1 MKNHHHILL
10 VVYDWMWIQYK
21 AIQSIVSHNNK
32 RKERF
37 YLKKKKNRERNRT
50 QSCESGDE
58 VRDSKCKFGLF
69 CFVAPLVK
77 FCDQLGQN
85 NPDNYQKLKNSFS
98 KKEVI

>member
-1 MKNHHHILL
+1 MYTVECEFSIK
-10 VVYDWMWIQYK
+10 QYNLSFLIRIK
-21 AIQSIVSHNNK
+21 DK
-32 RKERF
+32 RDF
-37 YLKKKKNRERNRT
+37 ILKKKKKKKKGNRT

-85 NPDNYQKLKNSFS
+85 NPDNYQKLKNNFS

>member
-1 MKNHHHILL
+1 MYTVECEFSIK
-10 VVYDWMWIQYK
+10 QYNLSFLIRIK
-21 AIQSIVSHNNK
+21 DK
-32 RKERF
+32 RDF
-37 YLKKKKNRERNRT
+37 ILKKKKNRERNRT

-85 NPDNYQKLKNSFS
+85 NPDNYQKLKNNFS